1 MDFVKFS
8 LAGFDEFLIYA
19 GLAIAFVYVYLLLY
33 MKLTPYNELKL
44 IKDGNIA
51 AAISLSGSLLGF
63 TFPLAASIF
72 QSVHPWDMMLWAS
85 IAGTVQLL
93 VYVAVR
99 YTLINVTRRIPEGQV
114 ATGIVH
120 GTIALSAGI
129 LNAACMTY

>member
-19 GLAIAFVYVYLLLY
+19 GLAVAFIYLYMIVYLR
-33 MKLTPYNELKL
+33 LTPYNELKL
-44 IKDGNIA
+44 IKDGNVA
-51 AAISLSGSLLGF
+51 AAISLSGSVLGF

-72 QSVHPWDMMLWAS
+72 QAVHPWDMMLWAL
-85 IAGTVQLL
+85 IAAIVQLL

-99 YTLINVTRRIPEGQV
+99 YSLLNVSRRIPEGQV
-114 ATGIVH
+114 ATGIVLAA
-120 GTIALSAGI
+120 ISMAAGL